1 MSDYA
6 RLAVHLP
13 FLRRYARAVTGSQAQ
28 GDLGVRTALEGLA
41 AGRFHT
47 EPDLDARVSLYRLYT
62 QSLASGRGLA
72 TTPEATPGS
81 PDARLQHVELRARQ
95 VLLLSAVEGFS
106 TAQIAQILELDASD
120 VEHLGRD
127 ALEQIEN
134 DLATDVLVIEDEVII
149 GLDIAALTQE
159 LGHRVIDIARTR
171 SEAVASA
178 QQHRPGL
185 ILADIQLADNSSGAD
200 AVADISAL
208 FDVPVVFV
216 TAFPERLLTGTGA
229 EPTYLVSK
237 PFNRNALKAT
247 IAQALFFH
255 QPPVSAPA

>member
-1 MSDYA
+1 MSDHA

-28 GDLGVRTALEGLA
+28 GDLGVRMALEGLA
-41 AGRFHT
+41 AGRLQI
-47 EPDLDARVSLYRLYT
+47 EPGLDPRVSLYTLYT
-62 QSLASGRGLA
+62 RSLASGPA
-72 TTPEATPGS
+72 PTMTHEATPGS
-81 PDARLQHVELRARQ
+81 PDDRLQHVELRARQ
-95 VLLLSAVEGFS
+95 VLLLSSVEGFS
-106 TAQIAQILELDASD
+106 AAQIAQILTLDASE
-120 VEHLGRD
+120 VERLGRD

-134 DLATDVLVIEDEVII
+134 DLATDVLVIEDEMII
-149 GLDIAALTQE
+149 GLDIAALTEE

-171 SEAVASA
+171 REAVAIA
-178 QQHRPGL
+178 QRHRPGL

-200 AVADISAL
+200 AVADISAM

-255 QPPVSAPA
+255 PPGSAAA

>member
-1 MSDYA
+1 MSDHA
-6 RLAVHLP
+6 RLAGHLP
-13 FLRRYARAVTGSQAQ
+13 FLRRYARALTGSQVQ
-28 GDLGVRTALEGLA
+28 GDLGVRTALEDLA
-41 AGRFHT
+41 AARF
-47 EPDLDARVSLYRLYT
+47 PLQPGLDPRVSLYNLYT
-62 QSLASGRGLA
+62 RSLASDRQPA
-72 TTPEATPGS
+72 TLEAAPGS
-81 PDARLQHVELRARQ
+81 PDDRLQHVELRARQ

-106 TAQIAQILELDASD
+106 TAQIAQILELDAGQI
-120 VEHLGRD
+120 EQLGRD

-134 DLATDVLVIEDEVII
+134 GMVTDVLVIEDEVII
-149 GLDIAALTQE
+149 GLDIAALAEE

-171 SEAVASA
+171 GEAVAIA
-178 QQHRPGL
+178 KRHRPGL

-200 AVADISAL
+200 AVSDISAM

-216 TAFPERLLTGTGA
+216 TAFPERLLTGSGA

-255 QPPVSAPA
+255 QPPVSAST